1 MNSKVKKITLL
12 SVATT
17 ILVIV
22 SQISFYIGLIP
33 ISLSLLILFIISSIF
48 SLKDSLIILGIYLIL
63 GLTGLPVF
71 AGYKNIYEA
80 FTSGTIGY
88 IIGYIPCIILSS
100 LIVSINK
107 HKIIFYI
114 LSSITGTIIC
124 YIFGVIFYMILFKT
138 PLSYTLSITVLPF
151 IIFDIIKIFISSIT
165 SFYINKNI
173 QKGSI

>member
-22 SQISFYIGLIP
+22 SPISFYIGLIP

-71 AGYKNIYEA
+71 AGYKNIYET
-80 FTSGTIGY
+80 FSSGTIGY

-100 LIVSINK
+100 LIVNINK
-107 HKIIFYI
+107 LY
-114 LSSITGTIIC
+114 
-124 YIFGVIFYMILFKT
+124 
-138 PLSYTLSITVLPF
+138 
-151 IIFDIIKIFISSIT
+151 
-165 SFYINKNI
+165 
-173 QKGSI
+173 